1 MEGMNIMTP
10 IIFDSK
16 AVTRKVKQKLG
27 SIKNLDLEGAL
38 ENIDTDGTNYA
49 SISEDDSQVVLK
61 VDKKANI
68 PSVMEDVISQLEDY
82 LLVNRKTVNM
92 VFQIHNYNNVI
103 YISRKY

>member
-1 MEGMNIMTP
+1 MTP

-16 AVTRKVKQKLG
+16 TVTKKVKQKLG
-27 SIKNLDLEGAL
+27 SIKKLDLEGAL
-38 ENIDTDGTNYA
+38 ESIDMDGTNYT

-92 VFQIHNYNNVI
+92 VFQIHNYNNII

>member
-1 MEGMNIMTP
+1 MTP

-16 AVTRKVKQKLG
+16 DVTKKVKQKLG

-38 ENIDTDGTNYA
+38 ESIDMDGVNYT

-82 LLVNRKTVNM
+82 LLISRKTVNM
-92 VFQIHNYNNVI
+92 VFQIHNFNNII